1 MPNPSPASAPQPAPE
16 SFSPR
21 HDALL
26 PNAWLVARR
35 EFGERVR
42 SRLFVVSTLLLG
54 FLAVSVA
61 LTPLLVRVV
70 DRGTTSTI
78 AVVTTDDALAG
89 RTISILDG
97 ILNGATSPGGAAA
110 GSGAPPAYAFVHE
123 TDSTAI
129 TAAVASG
136 RFDGALEEQRASD
149 GRLDFRFVSG
159 PSFGADRAQLVTVG
173 ALAVAI
179 LDWTAT
185 NNQGATAPFLMPS
198 VDVVAATGPT
208 AGGQPIGAAEFSS
221 RRVVGVVFVVLI
233 FITLVI
239 YGMWV
244 AAGVV
249 AEKSSRVMELLIS
262 AASPAQ
268 LVVGKVVGIGL
279 AGLVQYVGILVPA
292 LVTLLLEDRIAGA
305 VLGAGGSLGVDL
317 SVVTPALLAAY
328 GGFWIL
334 GFVLYSLV
342 YAAAGSLVSRAED
355 LQVLALPLSLVAIVG
370 YLLAVGALSGG
381 ISTLTRVSSLV
392 PFWSPFIML
401 TRLTVG
407 QVEPLEVAAA
417 YAFLVSAIALV
428 GVLAVRVYSAGVLLY
443 GQRPGLR
450 AIVGAVVRP
459 PV

>member
-1 MPNPSPASAPQPAPE
+1 MTNT
-16 SFSPR
+16 
-21 HDALL
+21 
-26 PNAWLVARR
+26 WLVAKR
-35 EFGERVR
+35 EFSERVR

-54 FLAVSVA
+54 LLAVGVA
-61 LTPLLVRVV
+61 LTPVLVRIV

-78 AVVTTDDALAG
+78 AIVTTDDGLAS
-89 RTISILDG
+89 RSISILGG
-97 ILNGATSPGGAAA
+97 ILNATSGD
-110 GSGAPPAYAFVHE
+110 SGRAPAYAFIRAGDPATIADDV
-123 TDSTAI
+123 
-129 TAAVASG
+129 AAG
-136 RFDGALEEQRASD
+136 RYDAALEARRDAT
-149 GRLDFRFVSG
+149 GRLAFTFLTG
-159 PSFGADRAQLVTVG
+159 PSIGADRAQLVGVG
-173 ALAVAI
+173 TLTVAI
-179 LDWTAT
+179 LDWTEA
-185 NNQGATAPFLMPS
+185 NNRGATQPFLMPTL
-198 VDVVAATGPT
+198 DLIAAAGPN
-208 AGGQPIGAAEFSS
+208 AGGQPIGAAEFAS
-221 RRVVGVVFVVLI
+221 RRIVGVVFVVLI

-268 LVVGKVVGIGL
+268 LVLGKVIGIGL

-292 LVTLLLEDRIAGA
+292 LATLLLEDRIAGA
-305 VLGAGGSLGVDL
+305 VLGSTGSLGVNLDI
-317 SVVTPALLAAY
+317 VTPALLAAY

-342 YAAAGSLVSRAED
+342 YAAAGSLVSRPED
-355 LQVLALPLSLVAIVG
+355 LQVLALPLSLIAIVG
-370 YLLAVGALSGG
+370 YLQAVMALSGG
-381 ISTLTRVSSLV
+381 ISSLTRVSSLV

-407 QVEPLEVAAA
+407 RAEAWEVAAA
-417 YAFLVSAIALV
+417 YAFLVAAILVV

-450 AIVGAVVRP
+450 AIVGAVVHP